1 MTWEGKLKVGWKVK
15 DLCKYYIFYI
25 SSNFY
30 FIWMVNLLKV
40 WPTPHTIF
48 CILLK
53 NCIST
58 MLCSIRFISSVQ
70 FSSVAQSCPILCNPM
85 DCSMP
90 GFPVHHQLQELTQTH
105 VYQVSDAIQSS
116 HPLSSLSPPS
126 FNLPQHQGLFKWV
139 SSLHQV
145 AKVLEFQ
152 LQHQSFPLKKGLL
165 CDLSLTLL
173 YLTLQ
178 TG

>member
-58 MLCSIRFISSVQ
+58 TLCSIRFISSVQ

-85 DCSMP
+85 DWSTP
-90 GFPVHHQLQELTQTH
+90 DLPVHHQLPEFTQTH
-105 VYQVSDAIQSS
+105 VYWVGDAIQPS
-116 HPLSSLSPPS
+116 HSLMSPSPPS
-126 FNLPQHQGLFKWV
+126 FILSQHQGLFKWV
-139 SSLHQV
+139 SSSHQV

-152 LQHQSFPLKKGLL
+152 HQLKLYAVSWCRIVLL
-165 CDLSLTLL
+165 
-173 YLTLQ
+173 
-178 TG
+178 

>member
-53 NCIST
+53 NCISI
-58 MLCSIRFISSVQ
+58 MLCSICFISSVQ
-70 FSSVAQSCPILCNPM
+70 FSHSVVSNSLWPHGLQPARPPCPSPTPRVYSNSCLLSWWC
-85 DCSMP
+85 
-90 GFPVHHQLQELTQTH
+90 HQT
-105 VYQVSDAIQSS
+105 ISS
-116 HPLSSLSPPS
+116 SVVPFSSL
-126 FNLPQHQGLFKWV
+126 
-139 SSLHQV
+139 LH
-145 AKVLEFQ
+145 
-152 LQHQSFPLKKGLL
+152 SFPASGSFQKSQFFTLGGQSIGVSVSAETL
-165 CDLSLTLL
+165 CCFLM
-173 YLTLQ
+173 
-178 TG
+178 